1 GAWGS
6 ARARGRGRSP
16 GPRRPLKAFPHAEAC
31 GSTAR
36 RGSLTSAAS
45 LPEAAGRATLRSEQN
60 MARTAGCACVS
71 GSGPISQHECFP
83 PADRAIQASRCMNIQ
98 DTAKTKY
105 AIGQPVPRKEDAT
118 LLRGHGRY
126 TDDINLPGQAH
137 AYMLRSSIAHG
148 RIKSIDTSA
157 AKAMKGVLAIITGE
171 DVKAYGT
178 LQSALPFKS
187 KDGTDLK
194 KPPRPALPTDKVR
207 FFGDPIACV
216 VAETLLQAKDA
227 AEAINVDIEPLPVVT
242 TPETA
247 TAPNAPTL
255 FEEVPGNI
263 CLDFHYGD

>member
-1 GAWGS
+1 
-6 ARARGRGRSP
+6 
-16 GPRRPLKAFPHAEAC
+16 
-31 GSTAR
+31 
-36 RGSLTSAAS
+36 
-45 LPEAAGRATLRSEQN
+45 
-60 MARTAGCACVS
+60 
-71 GSGPISQHECFP
+71 
-83 PADRAIQASRCMNIQ
+83 
-98 DTAKTKY
+98 
-105 AIGQPVPRKEDAT
+105 
-118 LLRGHGRY
+118 RGHGRY

-227 AEAINVDIEPLPVVT
+227 AEAVEVDIDQLPAVVR
-242 TPETA
+242 PEDA
-247 TAPNAPTL
+247 ARPGAPRIHQDA
-255 FEEVPGNI
+255 PGNVS
-263 CLDFHYGD
+263 LDYHSGNSEKVTAAFAKAAHVTKLHLVNSRVVV